1 MRYLRKYDFFK
12 EVLTTS
18 TTDRPD
24 EKLPKQRANE
34 IEADLKEFGQKK
46 TLIDQVYNSTKNS
59 LEITQ
64 KLDTLLPEEENKNQF
79 LVDWLRICRIENEIE
94 TANSDRVL
102 AQANKST
109 LTGEKDLKELNDK
122 IANFDKMLADKSKEL
137 QKLKVEHKKLIDD
150 TTKELKKDTQEI
162 QSKK

>member
-24 EKLPKQRANE
+24 EKLAKQSAND

-64 KLDTLLPEEENKNQF
+64 KLDTLLPEEENKNEF

-94 TANSDRVL
+94 TTRKDKEEADKV
-102 AQANKST
+102 KST

>member
-12 EVLTTS
+12 EALAVS

-24 EKLPKQRANE
+24 EKLAKKVIND
-34 IEADLKEFGQKK
+34 IESNLKEFVQKK
-46 TLIDQVYNSTKNS
+46 TLIDQIYNSTKNS

-64 KLDTLLPEEENKNQF
+64 KLDTLLPEEKNKNQF

-94 TANSDRVL
+94 TTRKDKEEADKV
-102 AQANKST
+102 KST